1 LDNDEEFGMALNEL
15 LIVDDRGIY
24 CAAGDFYIDPWKAV
38 PRALITH
45 AHSDHARSGH
55 SQYICH
61 TDCAPVLRLRLGA
74 IQIQTLSY
82 SESIFINGVKVS
94 LHPAGHIIGS
104 AQVRVE
110 YKGEV
115 WVVSG
120 DYKTDPDGIS
130 VPFEPVPCHTF
141 ISESTFGLPVY
152 DWQPQQ
158 VHMERLNDWWA
169 SNGEA
174 GICSVIFAYSLGK
187 AQRILQGI
195 DHSIGPV
202 YTHGAVE
209 QTNEVLRAQ
218 GIKLKSSAKASKDVP
233 VSEYR
238 KALLIAPMSADRSPW
253 MKKFGEYSTAVCSG
267 WMTLRGA
274 RRRYNVD
281 LGIPMSDHADWKG
294 LNEAVRA
301 TGAERVF
308 ITHGFSDVF
317 ARWLCEK
324 GLDARVLKTL
334 YEGEVSTEESTE
346 A

>member
-1 LDNDEEFGMALNEL
+1 MALNEL

-24 CAAGDFYIDPWKAV
+24 CAAGDFYIDPWKTVHNAV
-38 PRALITH
+38 ITH

-55 SQYICH
+55 TNYLCH
-61 TDCAPVLRLRLGA
+61 TDCAPVLRLRLGS
-74 IQIQTLSY
+74 IQVRTLNY
-82 SESIFINGVKVS
+82 GEIINVNGVKVS

-110 YKGEV
+110 FKGEV

-120 DYKTDPDGIS
+120 DYKTDIDGIS
-130 VPFEPVPCHTF
+130 APFEPIRCHTF

-158 VHMERLNDWWA
+158 VHMDRLNKWWA
-169 SNGEA
+169 LNA
-174 GICSVIFAYSLGK
+174 DWGICSIIFAYSLGK
-187 AQRILQGI
+187 AQRILQGL
-195 DHSIGPV
+195 DHSTGPV

-209 QTNEVLRAQ
+209 QTNEVLRRHGLA
-218 GIKLKSSAKASKDVP
+218 LKNSTKVSKEVS

-238 KALLIAPMSADRSPW
+238 KALVIAPMSADRSPW
-253 MKKFGEYSTAVCSG
+253 MKKFGDYSTAICSG

-294 LNEAVRA
+294 LNEAVKA
-301 TGAERVF
+301 CGAERVF
-308 ITHGFSDVF
+308 ITHGFSDIF
-317 ARWLCEK
+317 SRWLCNN
-324 GLDARVLKTL
+324 GFDARVLKTL
-334 YEGEVSTEESTE
+334 YEGEVSTDEPVD